1 MNELLLIVSIAG
13 SRVALPAAAVE
24 SVVELESLIPVPRAP
39 SHLAGLSALR
49 SRVLTVI
56 DCQRSLELGTTELI
70 DGELH
75 EAAVVELDGHYY
87 ALTVDAVEDVV
98 EALSDP
104 APIRAAIRRRI
115 PRRRTPARIRE
126 IRSLRS
132 AALEGLEAPSQR
144 PRGFGSQTAGLAPP
158 GSHHRPR
165 LPTRYARSREDP
177 CRLPRDPRP
186 SGRCRGTL
194 HESLPGSLLRPR

>member
-1 MNELLLIVSIAG
+1 
-13 SRVALPAAAVE
+13 
-24 SVVELESLIPVPRAP
+24 
-39 SHLAGLSALR
+39 LR

-104 APIRAAIRRRI
+104 APIRAAMGDGWERVSRGMVETEEGPLLLVDI
-115 PRRRTPARIRE
+115 
-126 IRSLRS
+126 
-132 AALEGLEAPSQR
+132 AALVAGPNAEAR
-144 PRGFGSQTAGLAPP
+144 AA
-158 GSHHRPR
+158 
-165 LPTRYARSREDP
+165 
-177 CRLPRDPRP
+177 
-186 SGRCRGTL
+186 
-194 HESLPGSLLRPR
+194 